1 MNPGIIL
8 WKEESLFANP
18 FFQVLRTQNFLLS
31 LEQYLQ
37 IELHSAFVE
46 TLIKVP
52 DQISLKS
59 CVSGKVAG
67 KVTMGIQLHS
77 SAKRGP
83 MALRWEKCTRHVLLS
98 HDNIHGFIFL
108 QVATGMVIHK
118 GVRMKIKRTWRTKIP
133 GSQKFHEHRN
143 L

>member
-1 MNPGIIL
+1 M
-8 WKEESLFANP
+8 
-18 FFQVLRTQNFLLS
+18 LRTQNFLLS

-37 IELHSAFVE
+37 IELHSAFLE
-46 TLIKVP
+46 TLIRVP

-59 CVSGKVAG
+59 CGSGKVVG

-83 MALRWEKCTRHVLLS
+83 TALRWEKCARHVLLS
-98 HDNIHGFIFL
+98 HDNIYGFIFL
-108 QVATGMVIHK
+108 QVATAMVIHK
-118 GVRMKIKRTWRTKIP
+118 GARMKIKRTRRIKIP
-133 GSQKFHEHRN
+133 GSQKFHKHRN